1 MEDINQRRRD
11 FPGRRFFM
19 SRGRG
24 FPERGRASTMSDIF
38 PHAEPEEAPPDRAA
52 ALQITIGI
60 VDLQLR
66 IMKSELIE
74 IQIRLA
80 EGDQAAIR
88 EGARLLSDIR
98 YWLKQAHDVETEIE
112 TYRKANEGIAHDYAI
127 DFDAARSQVRCR
139 LDRLRDCRGPTVVS

>member
-1 MEDINQRRRD
+1 
-11 FPGRRFFM
+11 
-19 SRGRG
+19 
-24 FPERGRASTMSDIF
+24 MSDI
-38 PHAEPEEAPPDRAA
+38 PPRAGPDEAPPDRDA
-52 ALQITIGI
+52 ALQVTIRI

-74 IQIRLA
+74 IQERVA
-80 EGDQAAIR
+80 EGDQSAIR

-112 TYRKANEGIAHDYAI
+112 TYRKATAGIAHEYAI

-139 LDRLRDCRGPTVVS
+139 LDRLRDCRGPKIVP